1 MKKII
6 YSLSFTMLLVFI
18 PFKNI
23 FAEGSTDILKE
34 NLPQLVG
41 DSSLISV
48 MILLLVLTLI
58 PTVLLLMTSYTRV
71 LIVLSFTRNALGT
84 QQMPPNQVLIGIAL
98 VLTFFIM
105 TPVVTEIK
113 EVAYDP
119 YINEEI
125 NIIEALDLAEEPMK
139 QFMYKEAITEPESL
153 NMFLSLSGVED
164 TPETVEEINLS
175 VLIPAFVTSELTKA
189 FKIGF
194 MIYLP
199 FIMIDMIVASILMSM
214 GMMMLP
220 PAMIS
225 LPFKILLFVLVDGWE
240 LIMKTIILSF
250 G

>member
-6 YSLSFTMLLVFI
+6 YSFSFVSLISLLSVR
-18 PFKNI
+18 NI
-23 FAEGSTDILKE
+23 MAEEGLGILEE
-34 NLPQLVG
+34 NLPDLMGNSNLV
-41 DSSLISV
+41 SI
-48 MILLLVLTLI
+48 MILMLALTLI
-58 PTVLLLMTSYTRV
+58 PTVLLLMTSYTRI

-98 VLTFFIM
+98 TLTFFIM
-105 TPVVTEIK
+105 TPVITDIK
-113 EVAYDP
+113 EVAYEP

-125 NIIEALDLAEEPMK
+125 SIIEALDLMEQPLKE
-139 QFMYKEAITEPESL
+139 FMYREAITEPQSL
-153 NMFLSLSGVED
+153 NMFLSLSGVKD
-164 TPETVEEINLS
+164 TPETVDDIKLS
-175 VLIPAFVTSELTKA
+175 VLIPAFITSELTKA

-240 LIMKTIILSF
+240 LIMKTIIMSF